1 MTIGISQ
8 LRQALIGRLLLGCFG
23 LIVLGN
29 IVAEEVKI
37 GDTRAQVVAVLGQP
51 QGRLKDQG
59 EETLVYPRGTVI
71 LKQGAVTKIQLLSEE
86 ALHPPIAVRP
96 PATAPQQ
103 GGSTRGGPAAISAPS
118 DDGSQPV
125 EISNN
130 IVIVRARLNSHEVR
144 LALDTGAAAVA
155 VPPAVAEQ
163 AGVLG
168 SKSAKLIDAIG
179 AQEHVRLATADS
191 LAVGSAVAHDVPVL
205 IGEMSSDI
213 LKNEDGQLGLSFL
226 TNFIFRIDYE
236 RKLLAFL
243 SPANLPKLGAA
254 IPLHYTRDS
263 AQRSRLLTVQ
273 LEVDGIP
280 AQFLVDT
287 GKSGTL
293 SLESWFVEKAGLRQ
307 RYRLHPSGESHSI
320 LGSEH
325 QEAGYLQSL
334 KIGSYIL
341 TNLPAV
347 FRTGNS
353 IDTDLAGAIGGG
365 IFHLFTLTFDSRG
378 QQLWLEPNGYYY
390 WQCLAWRTGLVVGG
404 NWTVTGVIR
413 DSRAAQAGLRMG
425 DHILEIA
432 GQPIYSIQREEV
444 EKVFGG
450 GPGTPVR
457 LRVQTAHE
465 TARDVLLI
473 LP

>member
-1 MTIGISQ
+1 M
-8 LRQALIGRLLLGCFG
+8 LIGRLLVGWLV
-23 LIVLGN
+23 LIALGN
-29 IVAEEVKI
+29 VGAEEVKI
-37 GDTRAQVVAVLGQP
+37 GDSRTQVLAVLGQP
-51 QGRLKDQG
+51 QGRLKEHG

-86 ALHPPIAVRP
+86 QLHQQNADRP
-96 PATAPQQ
+96 PAAAPQ
-103 GGSTRGGPAAISAPS
+103 GGAPS
-118 DDGSQPV
+118 GGGLESIIASPSDGSQPV
-125 EISNN
+125 EITNN
-130 IVIVRARLNSHEVR
+130 IAMIRARLNSYEVR

-155 VPPAVAEQ
+155 VPPAIAEQ

-168 SKSAKLIDAIG
+168 SKNAKLIDAIG

-191 LAVGSAVAHDVPVL
+191 LAVGSAVARDVSVL
-205 IGEMSSDI
+205 IGEMSPDI

-243 SPANLPKLGAA
+243 SPAGLPKSAAA

-280 AQFLVDT
+280 GQFLVDT

-293 SLESWFVEKAGLRQ
+293 SLESWFVEKFGLRQ
-307 RYRLHPSGESHSI
+307 RYRLHSSGESHSI
-320 LGSEH
+320 LGTEQ
-325 QEAGYLQSL
+325 QEAGSIQSL
-334 KIGSYIL
+334 KIGGYSL
-341 TNLPAV
+341 TNLPTV

-353 IDTDLAGAIGGG
+353 IDSDLAGAIGGG

-390 WQCLAWRTGLVVGG
+390 WQCLAWRTGMVVGG

-413 DSRAAQAGLRMG
+413 DSRASKAGLRMG

-432 GQPIYSIQREEV
+432 GQPIYSIHREEV

-450 GPGTPVR
+450 GPGTSVR

-465 TARDVLLI
+465 TARDVLLV

>member
-8 LRQALIGRLLLGCFG
+8 RLQALIGRLLVGWLVLIALGTVG
-23 LIVLGN
+23 
-29 IVAEEVKI
+29 AEEVTI
-37 GDTRAQVVAVLGQP
+37 GDSRAQVLAVLGQP
-51 QGRLKDQG
+51 QGRLKEHG

-71 LKQGAVTKIQLLSEE
+71 LKQGLVTKIQLLSEE
-86 ALHPPIAVRP
+86 QLRQPIADRP
-96 PATAPQQ
+96 PAVALHGGASTGGGPEASTAP
-103 GGSTRGGPAAISAPS
+103 PA
-118 DDGSQPV
+118 DGSQPV
-125 EISNN
+125 EITNN

-163 AGVLG
+163 AEVFG
-168 SKSAKLIDAIG
+168 SKNAKLVDAIG
-179 AQEHVRLATADS
+179 VQEHVRLATVDS
-191 LAVGSAVAHDVPVL
+191 VAVGSAVARDVPVL
-205 IGEMSSDI
+205 IGDMSPDI

-243 SPANLPKLGAA
+243 SPANLPKSGSA
-254 IPLHYTRDS
+254 ILLHYTRDS

-280 AQFLVDT
+280 GQFLVDT

-293 SLESWFVEKAGLRQ
+293 SLESWFVEKFGLRQ
-307 RYRLHPSGESHSI
+307 RYRLHSSGESHSI
-320 LGSEH
+320 LGSEQ

-334 KIGSYIL
+334 KIGGYTL
-341 TNLPAV
+341 TNLPTV

-365 IFHLFTLTFDSRG
+365 IFHLFTLTFDSHG
-378 QQLWLEPNGYYY
+378 QELWLEPNGYYY

-404 NWTVTGVIR
+404 NWTVSGILR

-432 GQPIYSIQREEV
+432 GQPIYSIHREEV

-450 GPGTPVR
+450 GPGTSVR

-465 TARDVLLI
+465 TARDVLLV

>member
-1 MTIGISQ
+1 MTIGLSRK
-8 LRQALIGRLLLGCFG
+8 LQALIGCLRLGWLV
-23 LIVLGN
+23 LICLGN
-29 IVAEEVKI
+29 VAAEEVKI

-51 QGRLKDQG
+51 QGRLKERG

-71 LKQGAVTKIQLLSEE
+71 LKQGGVTKIQLLSEE
-86 ALHPPIAVRP
+86 QLRQQIADRP
-96 PATAPQQ
+96 PAAAPQGGTPAGGGPEAITAP
-103 GGSTRGGPAAISAPS
+103 PA
-118 DDGSQPV
+118 DGSQPV

-144 LALDTGAAAVA
+144 LALDTGAAAVV
-155 VPPAVAEQ
+155 VPPAVADQ

-168 SKSAKLIDAIG
+168 SKNAKLIDAIG
-179 AQEHVRLATADS
+179 VQEHVRLSTADS
-191 LAVGSAVAHDVPVL
+191 LAVGSALAPDVPVL
-205 IGEMSSDI
+205 IGEMSPDI

-243 SPANLPKLGAA
+243 SPANLPKSGAA
-254 IPLHYTRDS
+254 IPLHYTRVT

-280 AQFLVDT
+280 GQFLVDT

-307 RYRLHPSGESHSI
+307 RYRVHPSGESHSI
-320 LGSEH
+320 LGSEQ

-334 KIGSYIL
+334 KIGGYIL
-341 TNLPAV
+341 TNLPTV

-378 QQLWLEPNGYYY
+378 QQLWLEPNGYFY
-390 WQCLAWRTGLVVGG
+390 WQCLAWRTGMVVGG

-425 DHILEIA
+425 DHILEID
-432 GQPIYSIQREEV
+432 GQPIRSIQRQEV

-450 GPGTPVR
+450 GSGTPVR
-457 LRVQTAHE
+457 LRVQTARE